1 MLNHA
6 NELLMAIREIHIAIR
21 DAVLAECERAS
32 LEDLSRVVAEEGGDE
47 IFAIDRVSEAVLRE
61 QFGRL
66 AERRSLVLV
75 GEGLGESG
83 RVTLPEGTSAAE
95 AELRI
100 IIDPIDGTRGLMY
113 QKRPGW
119 VLTGVA
125 PNRGEGTTLA
135 DIELAVQTEIPLLKQ
150 HLMDTLWAERGQR
163 AQGERCNRLTGEQM
177 PLRIAP
183 SRAVTIARGFGNLA
197 RFFPGFRAELGALDD
212 AIVERI
218 LGPVEPGKAQCF
230 EDQYISSG
238 GQLYEILMGHD
249 RWIAD
254 LRPLIEKRLE
264 GRGKALGLCAHPYD
278 LCTELIA
285 REAGAIVCSP
295 KGEPLAAPLDVQTGV
310 AWIAYANRA
319 LRDLIHPVIEGLLSE
334 SAMAWSGFRT

>member
-1 MLNHA
+1 MLERTQ
-6 NELLMAIREIHIAIR
+6 ELTCAIREIHRAIR
-21 DAVLAECERAS
+21 DAVLAECEKAS
-32 LEDLSRVVAEEGGDE
+32 MEDLSRVVAEEGGDA

-83 RVTLPEGTSAAE
+83 KVTLPERTPDAE
-95 AELRI
+95 AELRV

-150 HLMDTLWAERGQR
+150 HLMDTLWAVRGEG
-163 AQGERCNRLTGEQM
+163 AQGERCNRLTGART
-177 PLRIAP
+177 PLRIVP
-183 SRAVTIARGFGNLA
+183 SRASTIAQGFGNLA

-254 LRPLIEKRLE
+254 LRPLLEKRLKDQ
-264 GRGKALGLCAHPYD
+264 GKALGLCAHPYD

-285 REAGAIVCSP
+285 REAGAMVCTP
-295 KGEPLAAPLDVQTGV
+295 EGEPLAAPLDVRTDV
-310 AWIAYANRA
+310 AWVAYANRA
-319 LRDLIHPVIEGLLSE
+319 LRDLIHPVLEGVLRERSMDLR
-334 SAMAWSGFRT
+334 GF

>member
-1 MLNHA
+1 MLERVE
-6 NELLMAIREIHIAIR
+6 ELTHAIREIHRAIR
-21 DAVLAECERAS
+21 DAVLAECEKAS
-32 LEDLSRVVAEEGGDE
+32 LEDLSRVVAEEGGDA

-61 QFGRL
+61 QFSQL

-83 RVTLPEGTSAAE
+83 KVTLPEGIPEAG
-95 AELRI
+95 AELRV

-150 HLMDTLWAERGQR
+150 HLMDTLWAVRGQG
-163 AQGERCNRLTGEQM
+163 AEGERCNRLTGART
-177 PLRIAP
+177 PLRIVP
-183 SRAVTIARGFGNLA
+183 SRSSTIAQGFGNLA

-254 LRPLIEKRLE
+254 LRPLIEKRLQ
-264 GRGKALGLCAHPYD
+264 GQGKALGLCAHPYD

-285 REAGAIVCSP
+285 RETGAVVCTP
-295 KGEPLAAPLDVQTGV
+295 DGEPLAAPLDVWTDV
-310 AWIAYANRA
+310 AWVAYANRA
-319 LRDLIHPVIEGLLSE
+319 LRDLIHPVLEEVLKERS
-334 SAMAWSGFRT
+334 MD